1 MYSRLFSD
9 GRIDPKVFDI
19 IFRHHVRIYGL
30 TLEEYAVKLD
40 QRIDYIERLARGR
53 AVPNNAV
60 LHDMGIKYT
69 SLSEGYFE
77 DI

>member
-1 MYSRLFSD
+1 MYSRLFAS
-9 GRIDPKVFDI
+9 GRIDPSIFDI
-19 IFRHHVRIYGL
+19 IFRHHVRNCGL
-30 TLEEYAVKLD
+30 TFEGYAERTG
-40 QRIDYIERLARGR
+40 QTIDYIERLAIGR

-69 SLSEGYFE
+69 NLSEGYFE

>member
-1 MYSRLFSD
+1 
-9 GRIDPKVFDI
+9 
-19 IFRHHVRIYGL
+19 VRNCGL
-30 TLEEYAVKLD
+30 TFEQYAIKID
-40 QRIDYIERLARGR
+40 QRLDYIERLARGK

-60 LHDMGIKYT
+60 LHDMGMKYT